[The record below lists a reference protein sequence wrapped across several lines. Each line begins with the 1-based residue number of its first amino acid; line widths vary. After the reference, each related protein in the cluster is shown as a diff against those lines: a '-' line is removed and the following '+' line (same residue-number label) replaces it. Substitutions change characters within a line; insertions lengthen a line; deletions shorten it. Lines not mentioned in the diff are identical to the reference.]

1 MVNVRLSLLL
11 RVAVVASVDCPLL
24 GRPPVLA

>member
-1 MVNVRLSLLL
+1 MTHVRLSLLL
-11 RVAVVASVDCPLL
+11 RVAVVAAVDCPLL